1 MVIGLTGSIASG
13 KSTVSNYLK
22 RRNFLVYDAD
32 EIAKEIVNNQDVIE
46 EIKSIFGTVVFDSN
60 NNLDRRKMKKI
71 VFNDEDKR
79 KILNAIIHPRVY
91 KYFQDVREK
100 KSENLIFFDVPLL
113 YESGIEK
120 LCDKVILIVA
130 DDEKKIERI
139 IKRDNLDVELAKKII
154 FSQMPDTEKKKKADI
169 IIENN
174 GSIEELLEQLERL
187 CDFLWK

>member
-154 FSQMPDTEKKKKADI
+154 FSQMSDTEKKKKADI

>member
-1 MVIGLTGSIASG
+1 MIIGLTGSIASG

-22 RRNFLVYDAD
+22 KNNFLVYDAD
-32 EIAKEIVNNQDVIE
+32 EIAKEIVSNQGVIE
-46 EIKSIFGTVVFDSN
+46 EIKSIFGTVVLDSN
-60 NNLDRRKMKKI
+60 NNLDRKKMKKI
-71 VFNDEDKR
+71 VFNDENKR

-91 KYFQDVREK
+91 RYFKDIREK
-100 KSENLIFFDVPLL
+100 NSENLIFFDVPLL

-139 IKRDNLDVELAKKII
+139 IKRDNLDVGLAKKII
-154 FSQMPDTEKKKKADI
+154 FSQMPDSEKKKKADI

-174 GSIEELLEQLERL
+174 GSIEELLEKLERL
-187 CDFLWK
+187 CDFL